1 MLFYERSMTMKE
13 FWNIIQTV
21 FAALGGWIGYFLGGC
36 DGLLIALIV
45 FITIDYVTGLICA
58 ISDHKLS
65 SEVGFQG
72 IAKKIMIILLV
83 GVAHLL
89 DKYVFGEVGVVRT
102 AVIFYYISNEGISVL
117 ENASH
122 LGLPIPQKLK
132 KVLQQLHDRGDGDD
146 ENIEEEKDG

>member
-1 MLFYERSMTMKE
+1 MKE

-146 ENIEEEKDG
+146 ENDDTSNE

>member
-1 MLFYERSMTMKE
+1 
-13 FWNIIQTV
+13 
-21 FAALGGWIGYFLGGC
+21 
-36 DGLLIALIV
+36 
-45 FITIDYVTGLICA
+45 
-58 ISDHKLS
+58 
-65 SEVGFQG
+65 
-72 IAKKIMIILLV
+72 MIILLV

-132 KVLQQLHDRGDGDD
+132 KVLQQLHDRGNGDD
-146 ENIEEEKDG
+146 ENIEDEKDG